1 MPSPRFSERR
11 MADAT
16 NPTAIDPPQKP
27 VEAMQ
32 LPDTIDRSFEGWS
45 EDVFEMLDR
54 LRAEPHIDQYEKEK
68 PGVTEHLKDP
78 FRRYRDD
85 LVVNWVL
92 PNQLGFETEKYVFS
106 RLLKNDF
113 GAGGCHDNLWMSFYR
128 PETRRLEDV
137 QITHRVSPDGFAVGV
152 YVGAY
157 ATGLLSQA
165 QSRIEDTPDTYL
177 NLVNPLLAQDD
188 WRLSTHRGSGNSKTQ
203 DVVTEPL
210 DAVPE
215 SVQKADGIHV
225 RHYLSRSETLDLG
238 PCLVDHALDLVL
250 DVWPIY
256 RFYLAEGGAPTDSA
270 GG

>member
-1 MPSPRFSERR
+1 MPEQ
-11 MADAT
+11 
-16 NPTAIDPPQKP
+16 PTAIDPPQTP
-27 VEAMQ
+27 VESMHRPEP
-32 LPDTIDRSFEGWS
+32 LDRSFEGWS
-45 EDVFEMLDR
+45 DAVFEMLGR
-54 LRAEPHIDQYEKEK
+54 LREEPHIDQYNKEK

-92 PNQLGFETEKYVFS
+92 PNRLGFETEKYVFS

-157 ATGLLSQA
+157 ATDLLKQA
-165 QSRIEDTPDTYL
+165 KRRIQDAPETYL
-177 NLVNPLLAQDD
+177 DLVNPLLQRKN
-188 WRLSTHRGSGNSKTQ
+188 WRFYTHRGSGDDESKT
-203 DVVTEPL
+203 VFEEPL
-210 DAVPE
+210 STIPE
-215 SVQKADGIHV
+215 SLEGADGVYV
-225 RHYLSRSETLDLG
+225 RHYLSRPETLELG
-238 PCLVDHALDLVL
+238 PTLVDRALDLVF

-256 RFYLAEGGAPTDSA
+256 RFYLADDRS
-270 GG
+270 

>member
-1 MPSPRFSERR
+1 MVR
-11 MADAT
+11 
-16 NPTAIDPPQKP
+16 
-27 VEAMQ
+27 
-32 LPDTIDRSFEGWS
+32 PDELDLTFEGWS
-45 EDVFEMLDR
+45 LEVFEMLDR

-92 PNQLGFETEKYVFS
+92 PNRLGFETEKHVFS

-113 GAGGCHDNLWMSFYR
+113 GAGGCHDHLWMSFYR

-137 QITHRVSPDGFAVGV
+137 QITHRVWPEGFAVGV

-157 ATGLLSQA
+157 ATDLLLQA
-165 QSRIEDTPDTYL
+165 KARIEQAPVTYL
-177 NLVNPLLAQDD
+177 DLVNPLLERDD
-188 WRLSTHRGSGNSKTQ
+188 WRFYTHRGSGTNETQ
-203 DVVTEPL
+203 DVYTEPL

-215 SVQKADGIHV
+215 SVQGAEGIYV
-225 RHYLSRSETLDLG
+225 RHYISRDETLALG
-238 PCLVDHALDLVL
+238 SSLVDRALDLVF

-256 RFYLAEGGAPTDSA
+256 RFYLPDRGPSS
-270 GG
+270 